1 MPFWRKFLRALL
13 PGRHYLDFLREPSTV
28 GFAYFVRLA
37 LLTGFIHWLL
47 IVAPLRTNVRL
58 FFSLVAEKVPPFAI
72 RQKQLFADFS
82 QPRTLN
88 LIDPRVPFNAVLVL
102 DPQGKTQRPP
112 LGPWVSFLVT
122 RDRVW
127 IQARGFL
134 HEVSLDRAF
143 AWLTGLPL
151 PDREV
156 PINAD
161 FWRYVGERWA
171 NRLTALTLGFLLL
184 YTLMTKFLH
193 YVLASGV
200 AMVLDA
206 LWRLELEY
214 SQMLNLCVYA
224 LTPMCVIGL
233 FLPLLEQWA
242 QVPYL
247 GAALYH
253 GLYWAI
259 IAFVLWQVRRAQ
271 TTASLP

>member
-1 MPFWRKFLRALL
+1 
-13 PGRHYLDFLREPSTV
+13 
-28 GFAYFVRLA
+28 
-37 LLTGFIHWLL
+37 
-47 IVAPLRTNVRL
+47 
-58 FFSLVAEKVPPFAI
+58 
-72 RQKQLFADFS
+72 
-82 QPRTLN
+82 
-88 LIDPRVPFNAVLVL
+88 
-102 DPQGKTQRPP
+102 
-112 LGPWVSFLVT
+112 
-122 RDRVW
+122 
-127 IQARGFL
+127 
-134 HEVSLDRAF
+134 
-143 AWLTGLPL
+143 
-151 PDREV
+151 
-156 PINAD
+156 
-161 FWRYVGERWA
+161 
-171 NRLTALTLGFLLL
+171 LTALTLGFLLL